1 VARDLSPAETSQIN
15 LERVMG
21 FVTDRGGKAS
31 HTGIIAQTLEIPAVV
46 GLGAAT
52 TTIRSDDI
60 VVVDG
65 NDGRVIVNPSD
76 ETLIAYTER
85 KELYEA
91 FRAELTR
98 ESAAEAITLDG
109 SHIDVMGNIELPEEV
124 VSVRNYGADGIG
136 LYRTEFQYLSRS
148 GFPSEAEL
156 FESYRDVIEVI
167 APKPVTIRTLD
178 INGDKALAGSNG
190 VHETNPALGLRA
202 IRYCLRKPEVFNTQ
216 LRAILRAA
224 VHGNVRIL
232 FPMIT
237 ACFEINRAIEFLDR
251 AAEELEKEGLPYNR
265 EIPVGIMIEVPSAVI
280 MAAELAR
287 RVDFFSIGTNDL
299 IQYSL
304 AIDRGNRLVA
314 HLYQPLDPAIVRM
327 IKHVCDAG
335 HENGIRVF
343 MCGEMAGSHRYT
355 PLLLGLGLDELSM
368 NPQAI
373 PLVKRM
379 IKSLNLSDTQ
389 PLVDR
394 ALKKTTARGVYDLLR
409 EAYGDLVA
417 EQLYPEK

>member
-1 VARDLSPAETSQIN
+1 
-15 LERVMG
+15 
-21 FVTDRGGKAS
+21 
-31 HTGIIAQTLEIPAVV
+31 
-46 GLGAAT
+46 
-52 TTIRSDDI
+52 
-60 VVVDG
+60 
-65 NDGRVIVNPSD
+65 
-76 ETLIAYTER
+76 
-85 KELYEA
+85 
-91 FRAELTR
+91 
-98 ESAAEAITLDG
+98 
-109 SHIDVMGNIELPEEV
+109 
-124 VSVRNYGADGIG
+124 VRNYGADGIG

-156 FESYRDVIEVI
+156 YESYRDVIEVI
-167 APKPVTIRTLD
+167 SPKPVTIRTLD
-178 INGDKALAGSNG
+178 INGDKALANNNG

-232 FPMIT
+232 FPMIS
-237 ACFEINRAIEFLDR
+237 ACFEIDRAIELLDR
-251 AAEELEKEGLPYNR
+251 AAEELEKEGRPYNR

-280 MAAELAR
+280 MAAELAG

-314 HLYQPLDPAIVRM
+314 HLYQPLDPAVVRM

-335 HENGIRVF
+335 HDNGIRVF

-368 NPQAI
+368 NPQSI

-379 IKSLNLSDTQ
+379 IKSLKLSDTR
-389 PLVDR
+389 PLVEK
-394 ALKKTTARGVYDLLR
+394 ALKKTTASGVYDLLR
-409 EAYGDLVA
+409 EVYGDLMS

>member
-1 VARDLSPAETSQIN
+1 
-15 LERVMG
+15 
-21 FVTDRGGKAS
+21 
-31 HTGIIAQTLEIPAVV
+31 
-46 GLGAAT
+46 
-52 TTIRSDDI
+52 
-60 VVVDG
+60 
-65 NDGRVIVNPSD
+65 
-76 ETLIAYTER
+76 
-85 KELYEA
+85 
-91 FRAELTR
+91 
-98 ESAAEAITLDG
+98 
-109 SHIDVMGNIELPEEV
+109 
-124 VSVRNYGADGIG
+124 
-136 LYRTEFQYLSRS
+136 
-148 GFPSEAEL
+148 
-156 FESYRDVIEVI
+156 
-167 APKPVTIRTLD
+167 
-178 INGDKALAGSNG
+178 
-190 VHETNPALGLRA
+190 
-202 IRYCLRKPEVFNTQ
+202 VFNTQ

-280 MAAELAR
+280 MAADLAK

-335 HENGIRVF
+335 KENGIRVF

-368 NPQAI
+368 NPQSI

-379 IKSLNLSDTQ
+379 IKSLNLSDTK
-389 PLVDR
+389 PLVDK

-409 EAYGDLVA
+409 EAHGDLVA